1 MFVLSPAISATRV
14 LGFATGAATCSSV
27 RRSIRPG
34 DHQQRR
40 RCDLAPCPGR
50 QCRIGICGSSKRS
63 PATWRTGASA
73 ASYFITSDTFW
84 ALPPSALLAYVA
96 SKGAAGVMR
105 TLAVTL
111 GADGIAVSA
120 AAPGL
125 IDTPASAS

>member
-1 MFVLSPAISATRV
+1 MLPTPMIAVVIVHSLEKPRFVVPLV
-14 LGFATGAATCSSV
+14 LGSCSCFLLRFQRRACWGFATGAATCSSV

-40 RCDLAPCPGR
+40 RCDLAPRPGR

-73 ASYFITSDTFW
+73 ASYFITSDTVW

-96 SKGAAGVMR
+96 SKGA
-105 TLAVTL
+105 L
-111 GADGIAVSA
+111 
-120 AAPGL
+120 
-125 IDTPASAS
+125 